1 MRWRNAGEH
10 HPQHASDAANLQRR
24 LVMTVTSNQSW
35 LRFKRGTTVRF
46 VATLLAL
53 TTSMMI
59 ATSTAATPKVPG
71 ILGPFANPSGEA
83 RTIALNGSDTNNPF
97 FQSLG
102 TNGRACV
109 TCHQAAEGWS
119 ITPAGV
125 QQRFAATQG
134 LDPLFRLVDGANKP
148 NADVS
153 TLAARR
159 AAYSMLLSKG
169 LIRIGISI
177 PANAE
182 FELIGV
188 NDPYGYANSTE
199 LSLFRRPLP
208 ATNLRFLSAVMWD
221 GRESLASRTIREDL
235 LNQASDATISHAQ
248 ATQALTPQQ
257 REQIVNFALGLHT
270 AQVSDNEAGKLDWK
284 GAGGSSEA
292 LAAQQFYLGIND
304 PLGLNPTGA
313 PFNPVAF
320 NLFAAWNNT
329 NGQGGPNKARRAV
342 VRGATLFNTRQFN
355 ITGVRGLNDELGV
368 LSIVGTCTTCHDSPN
383 IGNHS
388 VPAPLDIG
396 ISDAARRTPDM
407 PLYTLRNKTTRVT
420 VQTTDPGRALITGKW
435 KDISRFKGPILRGL
449 ATRAPYFHNGSAA
462 TLTDVVTFYNVRF
475 SMGLTA
481 AEIADLVTF
490 LGTL

>member
-1 MRWRNAGEH
+1 MARCI
-10 HPQHASDAANLQRR
+10 
-24 LVMTVTSNQSW
+24 
-35 LRFKRGTTVRF
+35 
-46 VATLLAL
+46 ATLLAL
-53 TTSMMI
+53 IASLMM
-59 ATSTAATPKVPG
+59 ATSPTATAKVPS

-83 RTIALNGSDTNNPF
+83 RTVALTGSDTNNPF

-125 QQRFAATQG
+125 QERFAATAG
-134 LDPLFRLVDGANKP
+134 LDPLFRLVDGANAP

-169 LIRIGISI
+169 LIRIGIGI

-182 FELIGV
+182 FELVGV
-188 NDPYGYANSTE
+188 NDPYGYANTAK

-221 GRESLASRTIREDL
+221 GRQTLAGRTIREDL
-235 LNQASDATISHAQ
+235 LSQANDATLSHAQ
-248 ATQALTPQQ
+248 AVQALTPQQ

-270 AQVSDNEAGKLDWK
+270 AQVTDNQAGKLDWK
-284 GAGGSSEA
+284 GAGGSPET
-292 LAAQQFYLGIND
+292 LAAQEFYLGIND

-313 PFNPVAF
+313 PFNRVAF
-320 NLFAAWNNT
+320 TLYATWAT
-329 NGQGGPNKARRAV
+329 INGQGGPNAARSAV
-342 VRGATLFNTRQFN
+342 SRGATVFNTRQFN
-355 ITGVRGLNDELGV
+355 ITGVKGLNDELGV
-368 LSIVGTCTTCHDSPN
+368 MSIVGTCTTCHNSPN
-383 IGNHS
+383 VGNHS
-388 VPAPLDIG
+388 VAAPLDIG
-396 ISDAARRTPDM
+396 IADAARRTPDM
-407 PLYTLRNKTTRVT
+407 PLYTLRHKTTGAT

-435 KDISRFKGPILRGL
+435 KDIGRFKGPILRGL
-449 ATRAPYFHNGSAA
+449 AARAPYFHNGSAA
-462 TLTDVVTFYNVRF
+462 TLTDVVTFYNARF

-481 AEIADLVTF
+481 AEIADLVAF
-490 LGTL
+490 LRTL